1 MVRAFFLL
9 EASHISRCGRKPI
22 LFGMIVAILQSQRD
36 GPKSA
41 QGGAQRTTRNP
52 GDTDSQSENPNRV
65 ALTFRAAPSG
75 NAVKDSGSR
84 FRSIRA
90 FFREFCH
97 SQFPTDPASVE
108 A

>member
-1 MVRAFFLL
+1 M
-9 EASHISRCGRKPI
+9 
-22 LFGMIVAILQSQRD
+22 
-36 GPKSA
+36 SA
-41 QGGAQRTTRNP
+41 
-52 GDTDSQSENPNRV
+52 DTDSPENENPKGV
-65 ALTFRAAPSG
+65 ALNFRAAPLG

>member
-1 MVRAFFLL
+1 MRN
-9 EASHISRCGRKPI
+9 
-22 LFGMIVAILQSQRD
+22 D
-36 GPKSA
+36 
-41 QGGAQRTTRNP
+41 TRNP
-52 GDTDSQSENPNRV
+52 NGV
-65 ALTFRAAPSG
+65 ALTFRAAPLG